1 MTEIDTHPLP
11 LPAPYAAG
19 PAATPIERDV
29 IIAGGPDTEGFLQG
43 QLSQDCAELRVGSSA
58 WSLLLQ
64 PQGKIDAWLRV
75 SRTHDDRFLLDLDVG
90 AGSAALE
97 RLQRFKLR
105 TACELVLETWT
116 VVAVRGSG
124 STALDVDDV
133 PGLEIAARSEWPGVD
148 GVDLLGPQVEV
159 PPGLETAD
167 PSVLEQLRI
176 LSGVPAMGAELGER
190 TIPAEAGI
198 VERSVSFTK
207 GCYTGQELV
216 ARIDSRGG
224 NVPRHLRGIV
234 SRSDHEP
241 LRVGADIV
249 VAGETVGTVTSAEGA
264 VGLGYI
270 KRSVE
275 TLPAPADIAGAEV
288 VICDLPLI

>member
-1 MTEIDTHPLP
+1 MTEIDTHRLP
-11 LPAPYAAG
+11 LPAPFASG
-19 PAATPIERDV
+19 PAATQIQRDV
-29 IIAGGPDTEGFLQG
+29 IIVSGPDTEAFLQG
-43 QLSQDCAELRVGSSA
+43 QLSQDCAALRVGSSA

-75 SRTHDDRFLLDLDVG
+75 SRTDDDRFLLDLDAG

-116 VVAVRGSG
+116 VVAVRGRG
-124 STALDVDDV
+124 SAALDVVDA
-133 PGLEIAARSEWPGVD
+133 PGLEVAAPSEWPGVD
-148 GVDLLGPQVEV
+148 GVDLLGRHVEV
-159 PPGLETAD
+159 PPGLDTAG
-167 PSVLEQLRI
+167 PSALESLRI
-176 LSGVPAMGAELGER
+176 LSGVPAMGAELDAR

-224 NVPRHLRGIV
+224 NVPRRLRGII
-234 SRSDHEP
+234 SRSDDALP
-241 LRVGADIV
+241 VGAEIV
-249 VAGETVGTVTSAEGA
+249 VAGETVGAITSAEGA
-264 VGLGYI
+264 VGLGYV
-270 KRSVE
+270 KRSVDM
-275 TLPAPADIAGAEV
+275 LPAVGQVAGAEV
-288 VICDLPLI
+288 AICDLPMI